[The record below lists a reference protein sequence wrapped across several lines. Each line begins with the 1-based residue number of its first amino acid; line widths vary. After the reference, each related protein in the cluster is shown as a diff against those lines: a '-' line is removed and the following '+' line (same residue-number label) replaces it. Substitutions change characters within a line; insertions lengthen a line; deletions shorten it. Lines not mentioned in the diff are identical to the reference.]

1 MKIALIKAVRMNNQI
16 SIFRYMYLSQSMFR
30 WAISIVLAIM
40 ISFVITGIN
49 LYHKINSNQKVINAL
64 SPYIMTLV
72 EVNDRTEINRVLGAV
87 VKNENAKLI
96 LVKDGSV
103 YSSTGDVQELDSPYV
118 PTKINFKLFEGL
130 FSSNEII
137 VKNSIRRNSSS
148 TESTIYY
155 FGPLKPIIN
164 NTLAIM
170 FIVFV
175 VSILISFMISYRTRQ
190 SLKKALMPLEQLQ
203 EEIKNI
209 KLNKSQ
215 VSTPIKIKELE
226 EIRQT
231 IIETRHDLDLA
242 NEKLATQKAKELS
255 ADAYKRLI
263 HDLHNPVAA
272 LRQMVKIQTMPNI
285 DEESKQEALESV
297 PEIAE
302 EILLQVTAA
311 KKNLEYDS
319 LALQNIDI
327 RNCLKESFNQVR
339 TTAKS
344 NDNKLSL
351 NLPDY
356 PVFIKHDPTVLKR
369 AIVNLLENGIEASKD
384 KVKLELE
391 QNDRYTS
398 IKVAD
403 DGNGL
408 SEDKVSLF
416 LQGRGMSSK
425 GNRQAFGLT
434 SASHIARSH
443 GGKIIYQ
450 RSDLGGASFEIRLE
464 AR

>member
-1 MKIALIKAVRMNNQI
+1 MNNQI
-16 SIFRYMYLSQSMFR
+16 SIFKYMYLSQAIFR
-30 WAISIVLAIM
+30 WVLSIVLAIF
-40 ISFVITGIN
+40 ISFIITGIN
-49 LYHKINSNQKVINAL
+49 LYHKINSNQKVLNAL
-64 SPYIMTLV
+64 SPYVMTLV
-72 EVNDRTEINRVLGAV
+72 EVNDRTEINRVLGSV
-87 VKNENAKLI
+87 VKNENAKLV
-96 LVKDGSV
+96 LVKDGNV
-103 YSSTGDVQELDSPYV
+103 YATTGDVQELDSPYSQS
-118 PTKINFKLFEGL
+118 KINFKLFDGL
-130 FSSNEII
+130 FSNNEII
-137 VKNSIRRNSSS
+137 VKNSFKRSSS
-148 TESTIYY
+148 SSESTLYY
-155 FGPLKPIIN
+155 FGPLGPIIS
-164 NTLAIM
+164 NTLVIM
-170 FIVFV
+170 FLVFAI
-175 VSILISFMISYRTRQ
+175 SILISILVSYRTRK
-190 SLKKALMPLEQLQ
+190 SLKGALKPLEQLN

-231 IIETRHDLDLA
+231 IIETRHDLDFA
-242 NEKLATQKAKELS
+242 NEKIATQKAKELS

-319 LALQNIDI
+319 LEFQNIDI
-327 RNCLKESFNQVR
+327 RNCVKECFNQIR
-339 TTAKS
+339 SIA
-344 NDNKLSL
+344 NDRDNKLSL
-351 NLPDY
+351 SIPDY
-356 PVFIKHDPTVLKR
+356 PIFIKHDPAMLKR
-369 AIVNLLENGIEASKD
+369 AIINLLENGIEASIN

-391 QNDRYTS
+391 QNETYTS

-416 LQGRGMSSK
+416 LQGRGMSNK

-450 RSDLGGASFEIRLE
+450 KSDLGGASFEIRLE